1 VRYWYIYTIKRDQR
15 RQTVNCSASVH
26 RKMTHWVAEAGNVVM
41 ETHVMQML
49 KCRESVDYEVNA
61 VRQNTE

>member
-1 VRYWYIYTIKRDQR
+1 
-15 RQTVNCSASVH
+15 
-26 RKMTHWVAEAGNVVM
+26 MTHWVAEAGNVVM